1 MKKQIKQFRY
11 YGDGNVKNQPAE
23 ISSLNL
29 ASGSIFFNQEQLTS
43 ITQLGVQTIPGTLLY
58 INNAVEPI
66 IVGST
71 GIYEL
76 NLENISEITALSF
89 HQDSIKFINN
99 TSNIAYLVVDAI
111 YNVGE

>member
-11 YGDGNVKNQPAE
+11 YGDGNIKNQPTN
-23 ISSLNL
+23 ISLLNL
-29 ASGSIFFNQEQLTS
+29 ASGSIFFNTEQLTA
-43 ITQLGVQTIPGTLLY
+43 ITQLGIQTIPGTLLY

-66 IVGST
+66 VIGST

-89 HQDSIKFINN
+89 HQDSLNFINH
-99 TSNIAYLVVDAI
+99 TSNSAYLIVDAI
-111 YNVGE
+111 YNVEE